1 MLEFF
6 EAVWYAQNIK
16 HKPNLF
22 RHILSQFGR
31 IPPFPLSFRK
41 GCSPD
46 MSDGL
51 IRLPGAS
58 SLMILDMVSI
68 GTAYANIVI
77 QPSGYVLR
85 IGVALEG
92 LSDAVEQWQK

>member
-1 MLEFF
+1 
-6 EAVWYAQNIK
+6 
-16 HKPNLF
+16 
-22 RHILSQFGR
+22 
-31 IPPFPLSFRK
+31 
-41 GCSPD
+41 